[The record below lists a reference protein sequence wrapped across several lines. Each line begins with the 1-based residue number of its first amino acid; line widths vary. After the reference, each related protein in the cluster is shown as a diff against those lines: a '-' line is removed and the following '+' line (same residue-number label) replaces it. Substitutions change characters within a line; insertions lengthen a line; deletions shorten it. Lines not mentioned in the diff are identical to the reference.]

1 MNSLFLYLKD
11 SYNELMNHVTWP
23 TWSELFSSANVVIAA
38 SIIIENVDAI
48 IDAISNTY
56 TDEVYNKNFND

>member
-11 SYNELMNHVTWP
+11 SYNELMNNVTWP

-38 SIIIENVDAI
+38 SIIIAI
-48 IDAISNTY
+48 IVAIMDAISNTF
-56 TDEVYNKNFND
+56 TDAVYNINF

>member
-38 SIIIENVDAI
+38 SIIIAI
-48 IDAISNTY
+48 VVAIMDAISNTF
-56 TDEVYNKNFND
+56 TDAVYNINF